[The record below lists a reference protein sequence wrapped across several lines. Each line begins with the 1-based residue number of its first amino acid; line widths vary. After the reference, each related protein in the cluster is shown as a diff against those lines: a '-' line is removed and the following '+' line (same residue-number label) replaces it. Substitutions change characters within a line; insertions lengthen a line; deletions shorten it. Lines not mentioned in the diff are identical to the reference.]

1 MSEDHNLVLC
11 ISRSIL
17 LNLYSTRTPPRI
29 LLKPPI
35 EITAHSSLQIL
46 TPIQYTETFLGKKLT
61 VETKHTT
68 VIYLM
73 EKVSEQKYRVMEA
86 TMTFMHIIEP
96 NGKLNDIVD
105 VPPSNLPKE
114 IVEQLVAITMQET
127 VPVLLTLF
135 EKHMVPIALP
145 ININVEVKMTSVPG
159 KEDK

>member
-1 MSEDHNLVLC
+1 
-11 ISRSIL
+11 
-17 LNLYSTRTPPRI
+17 
-29 LLKPPI
+29 
-35 EITAHSSLQIL
+35 
-46 TPIQYTETFLGKKLT
+46 
-61 VETKHTT
+61 
-68 VIYLM
+68 M